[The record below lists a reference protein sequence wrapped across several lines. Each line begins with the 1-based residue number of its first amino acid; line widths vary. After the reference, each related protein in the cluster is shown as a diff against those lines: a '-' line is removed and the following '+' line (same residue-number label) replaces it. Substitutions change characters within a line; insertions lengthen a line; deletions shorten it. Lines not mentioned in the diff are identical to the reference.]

1 MNPAS
6 NEQTVLEGKRILI
19 LFPHMTA
26 AGGALFYTLRLAGF
40 LVERGAAVGILTMRA
55 DLDRF
60 PPPKGVEVVQLPGP
74 LTSSLAYW
82 GALPYWQKRIDAAI
96 GAWGPDVLIPQV
108 FPANWW
114 GWLHRRRHPRRGLI
128 WVCHE
133 PSAFIHS
140 QPWIDALV
148 PFWKRW
154 LARSLRPLLAAVDI
168 NLSRHMDR
176 LAANS
181 AHTAAMARTVYGRDA
196 DAIVYPGI
204 DRTVFSPGSGEGREG
219 IITVAR
225 LTRFKRID
233 FLLRVFALVAARHP
247 DLTFTIVGQ
256 GEEEN
261 TLRALAAELG
271 VGSRVLFPGSV
282 ETGTLARL
290 YRRSLLF
297 LHGSVDEPFGMA
309 PLEAIACG
317 TPVVA
322 HKSGGP
328 QEIVDDSCGRLLATL
343 SIERWSEEIDAYLGM
358 LRNNPGYVAKVPER
372 ASRFDWKR
380 TLEPIVTVINSELQ
394 SR

>member
-1 MNPAS
+1 M
-6 NEQTVLEGKRILI
+6 
-19 LFPHMTA
+19 
-26 AGGALFYTLRLAGF
+26 AGF
-40 LVERGAAVGILTMRA
+40 LAERGATVGILTMRA

-60 PPPKGVEVVQLPGP
+60 PPPEGVEVIQLHGP

-82 GALPYWQKRIDAAI
+82 GALPLWQNRIDDALAA
-96 GAWGPDVLIPQV
+96 WRPDVLIPQV

-114 GWLHRRRHPRRGLI
+114 GWLHRRRHPRVGLI

-140 QPWIDALV
+140 RPWINALV

-154 LARSLRPLLAAVDI
+154 LARLLRPLLAAADI
-168 NLSRHMDR
+168 RLSRHTDR
-176 LAANS
+176 LVANS

-204 DRTVFSPGSGEGREG
+204 DQTIFRPVSGEGRAG

-225 LTRFKRID
+225 LTRFKRVD
-233 FLLRVFALVAARHP
+233 FLLRVFALVSASHP

-256 GEEEN
+256 GEDEN
-261 TLRALAAELG
+261 ALRALAAELG

-282 ETGTLARL
+282 DTGTLARL
-290 YRRSLLF
+290 YRRSRLF

-309 PLEAIACG
+309 PLEAIASG

-322 HKSGGP
+322 HNSGGP
-328 QEIVDDSCGRLLATL
+328 MEIVDDTCGRLLDSL
-343 SIERWSEEIDAYLGM
+343 SMERWSEEIDAYLGM
-358 LRNNPGYVAKVPER
+358 LQNNADYVAKVSDR
-372 ASRFDWKR
+372 ASRFGWEK
-380 TLEPIVTVINSELQ
+380 TLEPIVTVIQQLDTP
-394 SR
+394 